1 MYIVAQVQTIPNPSQ
16 RPPLSQG
23 DGVAR
28 PKLALWI
35 PLSLQLYQPGK
46 VILAIPHLRAFIA
59 VRVVDIGLQTVK
71 STSGD

>member
-1 MYIVAQVQTIPNPSQ
+1 MYIVAQVQKMSNPSHC
-16 RPPLSQG
+16 PPLSQG

-28 PKLALWI
+28 SKLAFWI

-59 VRVVDIGLQTVK
+59 VRVVDVGLQTVK